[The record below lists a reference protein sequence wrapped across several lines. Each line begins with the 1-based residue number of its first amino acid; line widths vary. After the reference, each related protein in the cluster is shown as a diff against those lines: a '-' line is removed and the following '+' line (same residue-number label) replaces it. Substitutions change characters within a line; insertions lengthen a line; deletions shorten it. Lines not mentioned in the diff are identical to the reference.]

1 MGKFGELPGVV
12 MSNRSACGGRTLLA
26 IIPFLKD
33 AAFDQA
39 DIMVMSQALDDVCAA
54 LEVNEDMRARETI
67 ATRII
72 ELARRGEHNPI
83 KLRDRVLSEATG
95 GRAV

>member
-1 MGKFGELPGVV
+1 V
-12 MSNRSACGGRTLLA
+12 SNRFRLRGRTLSA

-33 AAFDQA
+33 AVFDQA
-39 DIMVMSQALDDVCAA
+39 DIMAMSQALDDVCAA

-83 KLRDRVLSEATG
+83 KLRDRVLNEATG
-95 GRAV
+95 GRAF